1 MTTQSNSPQ
10 SYLAVIKVVGV
21 GGGGVNAV
29 NRMIEAGL
37 RGVEFVAINTDAQAL
52 LMSDADIKIDIGR
65 DLTRGLGAG
74 ADPVIGSDAADAHR
88 DEIEDALRG
97 ADMVFI
103 TAGEGGGTGTGGA
116 PIVAEVARSVSALT
130 VAVVTR
136 PFGFEGRR
144 RSVQA
149 EQGIQALRE
158 AVDTLIII
166 PNQRLLEYSDA
177 KLPMVDAFRLA
188 DEVLLHG
195 VGGITDLI
203 TTPGLIN
210 VDFADV
216 RSVMAEAGSA
226 VMGIGRGS
234 GEGRARQAADKA
246 ISSPMLETTMEGAGG
261 VLLSI
266 AGPNDM
272 SLHEVNEA
280 AIAVSEHCDPDA
292 NVIFGAFVD
301 DGMGDEMRVTVIA
314 AGFETDRSRP
324 SLRPQTASPTP
335 GSAPKPERPKPADPE
350 ADATDDDLDIP
361 DFLKG

>member
-1 MTTQSNSPQ
+1 
-10 SYLAVIKVVGV
+10 VG
-21 GGGGVNAV
+21 
-29 NRMIEAGL
+29 RE
-37 RGVEFVAINTDAQAL
+37 
-52 LMSDADIKIDIGR
+52 
-65 DLTRGLGAG
+65 
-74 ADPVIGSDAADAHR
+74 AADGHR
-88 DEIEDALRG
+88 DEIEEALRG

-116 PIVAEVARSVSALT
+116 PIVAEVARSVGALT

-216 RSVMAEAGSA
+216 RSVMADAGSA

-266 AGPNDM
+266 SGPNDM

-301 DGMGDEMRVTVIA
+301 DAMEDEMRVTVIA
-314 AGFETDRSRP
+314 AGFETDRGRP
-324 SLRPQTASPTP
+324 SLRPQSGAADATP
-335 GSAPKPERPKPADPE
+335 GTAPKPERPAPGGGDEKPPPD
-350 ADATDDDLDIP
+350 DDDLDIP